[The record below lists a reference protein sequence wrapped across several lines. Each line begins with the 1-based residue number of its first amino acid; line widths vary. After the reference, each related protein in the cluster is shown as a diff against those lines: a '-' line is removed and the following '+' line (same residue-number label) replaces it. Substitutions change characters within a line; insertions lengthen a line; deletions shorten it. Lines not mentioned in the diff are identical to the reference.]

1 MAWPLWDLAGDLA
14 VARGGGPVET
24 DSMRRIDA
32 RYLRR
37 RIVAALWIP
46 LAFGAVA
53 LGSELHSWVAGTLAF
68 AAVVVVLWLV
78 AERGDRLWSLIRRRA
93 RV

>member
-24 DSMRRIDA
+24 DSTSGIDR

-37 RIVAALWIP
+37 RIAAALWIP
-46 LAFGAVA
+46 LAFGAIA
-53 LGSELHSWVAGTLAF
+53 LGSGLDSWPVGVAAF
-68 AAVVVVLWLV
+68 GGVIAFTWLF
-78 AERGDRLWSLIRRRA
+78 AERGDRMWKAIRRR
-93 RV
+93 